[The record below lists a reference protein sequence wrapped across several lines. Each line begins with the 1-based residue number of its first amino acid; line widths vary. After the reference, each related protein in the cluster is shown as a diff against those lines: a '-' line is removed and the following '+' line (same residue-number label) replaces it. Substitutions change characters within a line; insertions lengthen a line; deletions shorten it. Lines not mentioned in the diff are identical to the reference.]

1 MKTHSLN
8 KFALGTLLVSAMMC
22 FGGCATSGYR
32 TSERTAATLQSLANR
47 IELAGTQMDIAV
59 TELNNLINNPQPDL
73 RPQFDRFSAAV
84 GKLSA
89 LSNSVHKADNNLQAR
104 GKVHFDNWE
113 KELTTIQNEVIRSSG
128 QARKLELQ
136 GRFDAVRNT
145 CLSVLTSFT
154 PVQADLGDVNR
165 FLNSDLT
172 PDGLTAHPRQRQSHH
187 AASHSRAA
195 IRRQSGDRIARPWVR
210 RCCRSMPR
218 QPVRASNRRPFASLP
233 EARKHG
239 FSRFVFWKNSGGS

>member
-1 MKTHSLN
+1 MKTSSLH
-8 KFALGTLLVSAMMC
+8 KFVSLAVLVSVLVGLA
-22 FGGCATSGYR
+22 GCATSGYR
-32 TSERTAATLQSLANR
+32 TSEQTAATLQALAAK
-47 IELAGTQMDIAV
+47 IEGAGTQMDIAV
-59 TELNNLINNPQPDL
+59 TELNNLVNSPQPDL

-113 KELTTIQNEVIRSSG
+113 KELATIQNEVIRSSG

-172 PDGLTAHPRQRQSHH
+172 PGGL
-187 AASHSRAA
+187 AA
-195 IRRQSGDRIARPWVR
+195 IRDSANRITQQATPVRQSVGNLVTEL
-210 RCCRSMPR
+210 
-218 QPVRASNRRPFASLP
+218 RALGVAMLPQNAAPAS
-233 EARKHG
+233 AGK
-239 FSRFVFWKNSGGS
+239 

>member
-1 MKTHSLN
+1 
-8 KFALGTLLVSAMMC
+8 LVGLA
-22 FGGCATSGYR
+22 GCATSGYR
-32 TSERTAATLQSLANR
+32 TSEQTAATLQGLAAK
-47 IELAGTQMDIAV
+47 IEGAGTQMDIAV
-59 TELNNLINNPQPDL
+59 TELNNLVNSPQPDL

-89 LSNSVHKADNNLQAR
+89 LSNSVHKADNNLQTR

-113 KELTTIQNEVIRSSG
+113 KELATIQNEVIRSSG

-172 PDGLTAHPRQRQSHH
+172 PGGL
-187 AASHSRAA
+187 AA
-195 IRRQSGDRIARPWVR
+195 IRDSANRITQQATPVRQSVGNLVTEL
-210 RCCRSMPR
+210 
-218 QPVRASNRRPFASLP
+218 RALGVAMLPQNAAPAS
-233 EARKHG
+233 AGK
-239 FSRFVFWKNSGGS
+239 